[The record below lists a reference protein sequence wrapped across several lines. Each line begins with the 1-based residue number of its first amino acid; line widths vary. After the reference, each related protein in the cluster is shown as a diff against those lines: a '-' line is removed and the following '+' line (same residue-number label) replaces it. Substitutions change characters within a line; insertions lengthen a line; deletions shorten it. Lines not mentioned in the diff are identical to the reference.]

1 MNYKREIFKGFN
13 EKITVF
19 SRHFKSMECEADK
32 LVLRY
37 RYTLDELALLLQGK
51 LKFVYS
57 EKATKF
63 CEIFT
68 LLLSYVVQVKS
79 KVNISQNIV
88 VFSEYINFKY

>member
-1 MNYKREIFKGFN
+1 MNLKLEMFNGFN

-51 LKFVYS
+51 KNDFENLNIIICVKTS
-57 EKATKF
+57 ILLTKLF
-63 CEIFT
+63 
-68 LLLSYVVQVKS
+68 
-79 KVNISQNIV
+79 
-88 VFSEYINFKY
+88 

>member
-1 MNYKREIFKGFN
+1 MNLKQEMFNGFN

-51 LKFVYS
+51 KIILKFKYDY
-57 EKATKF
+57 
-63 CEIFT
+63 
-68 LLLSYVVQVKS
+68 LSNYLK
-79 KVNISQNIV
+79 
-88 VFSEYINFKY
+88 NF

>member
-1 MNYKREIFKGFN
+1 MNSKRELFNGFN

-51 LKFVYS
+51 KNDFK
-57 EKATKF
+57 E
-63 CEIFT
+63 
-68 LLLSYVVQVKS
+68 
-79 KVNISQNIV
+79 
-88 VFSEYINFKY
+88 FKYNYLG